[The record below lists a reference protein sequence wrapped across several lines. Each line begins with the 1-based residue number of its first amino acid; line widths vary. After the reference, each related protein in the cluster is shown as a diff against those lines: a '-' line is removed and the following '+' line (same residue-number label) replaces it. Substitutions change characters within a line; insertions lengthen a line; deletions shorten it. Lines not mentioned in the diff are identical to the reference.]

1 MNDGSTVEPSSL
13 SATTGSLSGAI
24 IPPWARSMVMK
35 SIGEECTSELL
46 DRLNFY
52 NVPCLRMALSKG
64 LSLGIIGGAMVVKL
78 PQIAK
83 VLLSRSAEGLSF
95 LAYVLET
102 LAASIAF
109 AYNWRAGNPFSTYG
123 ETLFMTVQN
132 VLLLLLMGL
141 YRGQTMQ
148 LVLLF
153 SCYSVM
159 MSSLLIPSYLSDA
172 TLRSLQAMTIPLVMI
187 SRLPQIWT
195 IWRHGHTGQISALTT
210 SLIWAGSM
218 ARVYTCLQET
228 PDDRVLLL
236 GFLLAALL
244 NSILVG
250 QVLYYWNAAPVQR
263 RKASMAP
270 STGRRKESLATTSSP
285 VRTLKASGIPKKVR
299 ARQV

>member
-1 MNDGSTVEPSSL
+1 MSSNSSTVDPS
-13 SATTGSLSGAI
+13 AAGAAVNNLFRGTF
-24 IPPWARSMVMK
+24 PPWARSLVRK
-35 SIGEECTSELL
+35 SIGEECTKELL

-52 NVPCLRMALSKG
+52 HVPCLRMALSKG
-64 LSLGIIGGAMVVKL
+64 LSMGIIGGAMVVKL
-78 PQIAK
+78 PQVVK
-83 VLLSRSAEGLSF
+83 VLLSRSTEGLSF

-141 YRGQTMQ
+141 YRGQTMR

-159 MSSLLIPSYLSDA
+159 MSSLLISNYLSDA

-210 SLIWAGSM
+210 FLIWAGSM
-218 ARVYTCLQET
+218 ARVYTCVQET
-228 PDDRVLLL
+228 PNDRVLLL

-250 QVLYYWNAAPVQR
+250 QMLYYWNAPTQG
-263 RKASMAP
+263 RKMSMA
-270 STGRRKESLATTSSP
+270 STGRRKESLATASP
-285 VRTLKASGIPKKVR
+285 AKSPKVSGIPKKVR
-299 ARQV
+299 ARKV